1 MAKGARPH
9 AEPPPKRGGGRL
21 GWAVWLVVGLTVA
34 LGAFLLARE
43 QATGGGEAVDP
54 PARGLPHTP
63 DYHALFVFPDDP
75 DHLLLGTHVGIY
87 ESTDG
92 GVRWRF
98 LGLEGKDAMH
108 FARDGD
114 GSIWVAGHN
123 VLARSDDG
131 GRTWADVRP
140 DGLPGLDIHGFAI
153 ERGARAF
160 YAAVA
165 GEGLY
170 RSGDG
175 GRSYDEV
182 STEVGPDV
190 YALATTPSGLFA
202 ADRGRGVLVNEDDG
216 DAAWEEAL
224 RMQAAGLAWN
234 GLTPPELRVLAAGT
248 AVQIYTP
255 PDRWERVFSVGEGA
269 GPVAFAPSDPEIAYL
284 VGFDRRLYRSEDGG
298 ETWAVVA

>member
-1 MAKGARPH
+1 MAKHVRPH
-9 AEPPPKRGGGRL
+9 AEPPPARPRGRL
-21 GWAVWLVVGLTVA
+21 GWVAWVLIGVAVA

-63 DYHALFVFPDDP
+63 DYHALFVFQDDP

-87 ESTDG
+87 ESTNG

-98 LGLEGKDAMH
+98 LGLEGEDAMH
-108 FARDGD
+108 FAR
-114 GSIWVAGHN
+114 GSGGAIWVAGHN

-131 GRTWADVRP
+131 ARTWSDVRP

-153 ERGARAF
+153 ERDTGAF

-175 GRSYDEV
+175 GRSYEEV
-182 STEVGPDV
+182 SAEVGPDV
-190 YALATTPSGLFA
+190 YALAATPSGLFA
-202 ADRGRGVLVNEDDG
+202 ADRARGVLVSEDGG
-216 DAAWEEAL
+216 DAWKEAL

-234 GLTPPELRVLAAGT
+234 GVGPPDLRLLAAGT
-248 AVQIYTP
+248 AVQMLRP
-255 PDRWERVFSVGEGA
+255 SGRWRRVFAVDEGA
-269 GPVAFAPSDPEIAYL
+269 GPISFAPGDPEIAYL
-284 VGFDRRLYRSEDGG
+284 VGFDRRLYRSADGG
-298 ETWAVVA
+298 ETWEVVA

>member
-1 MAKGARPH
+1 MAKRARPQ
-9 AEPPPKRGGGRL
+9 AESPPARGGGRL
-21 GWAVWLVVGLTVA
+21 GWAAWLLVGLTVA

-54 PARGLPHTP
+54 PARGLPRTP
-63 DYHALFVFPDDP
+63 DYHALYVFPDDP
-75 DHLLLGTHVGIY
+75 RHLLLGTHVGVY

-98 LGLEGKDAMH
+98 LGLEGNDAMH
-108 FARDGD
+108 FAPGGRT
-114 GSIWVAGHN
+114 IWAAGHN

-131 GRTWADVRP
+131 GRTWSDVRP
-140 DGLPGLDIHGFAI
+140 KGLPGLDIHGFAI
-153 ERGARAF
+153 DRESGAF

-170 RSGDG
+170 RSRDG
-175 GRSYDEV
+175 GRSYEEV

-190 YALATTPSGLFA
+190 YALAATPSGLFA
-202 ADRGRGVLVNEDDG
+202 ADRGRGVLASEDG
-216 DAAWEEAL
+216 GRAWEEVL

-234 GLTPPELRVLAAGT
+234 GIPPPELRVLAAGT
-248 AVQIYTP
+248 AVHMLRP
-255 PDRWERVFSVGEGA
+255 PGRWRRVFSVDDGA
-269 GPVAFAPSDPEIAYL
+269 GPVAFAPSDPELAYL

-298 ETWAVVA
+298 ETWRVVA